1 MVTNAA
7 RSTKMTATKVL
18 KSDQL
23 FLSLKIN
30 SDEMGEN
37 EEGTKIYIY
46 IYIYKMKSAQK
57 MKQHPRLETEPI
69 RLSHVSKHLKMA
81 TREINQ

>member
-46 IYIYKMKSAQK
+46 KMKSAQK

-69 RLSHVSKHLKMA
+69 RLSHVFKHLIMA

>member
-37 EEGTKIYIY
+37 EEGTKIY
-46 IYIYKMKSAQK
+46 KMQSAQK

-69 RLSHVSKHLKMA
+69 RLSHVSKHLIMA
-81 TREINQ
+81 AREINQ

>member
-46 IYIYKMKSAQK
+46 IYKMKSAQK

-69 RLSHVSKHLKMA
+69 RLSHVSKHLIMA
-81 TREINQ
+81 AREINQ